1 MPESGSACGRQ
12 LLLEVIGL
20 SLQAV
25 VLTPQA
31 FVAALQAFV
40 LVSQARAGR
49 PRRPRPLSAPPF
61 LLRAWLPFLTAIPS
75 ALVGHTRVMP
85 YCEKLYKYKIVVF
98 LIAQQRD
105 LAKRIRSKNG
115 CPAFV
120 GRSAVSTHIGDACR
134 AAGLLP
140 IAMALK
146 CTKLDR
152 SGRARIADFCYRL
165 LTHLQGVAAT

>member
-1 MPESGSACGRQ
+1 MPAAPLGSVLGEGGRLPESGSACGRQ
-12 LLLEVIGL
+12 LLLEVIDL

-40 LVSQARAGR
+40 LVSQARVVALAV
-49 PRRPRPLSAPPF
+49 RPLSAPPF

-85 YCEKLYKYKIVVF
+85 YCEKLYKYNCSF

-105 LAKRIRSKNG
+105 PAK
-115 CPAFV
+115 
-120 GRSAVSTHIGDACR
+120 
-134 AAGLLP
+134 
-140 IAMALK
+140 
-146 CTKLDR
+146 
-152 SGRARIADFCYRL
+152 
-165 LTHLQGVAAT
+165 